1 MCVFL
6 QLLEVLEMVISYM
19 ESKNCKDQIFLLLY
33 EHNYAETL
41 YCLLVEKGFSMQLK
55 QRVLKVL
62 VLVLVLGSL
71 RSPCVSCQ
79 SVLS

>member
-1 MCVFL
+1 L

-33 EHNYAETL
+33 EPSYAETL

-55 QRVLKVL
+55 QRVLKVQ
-62 VLVLVLGSL
+62 VLLAN
-71 RSPCVSCQ
+71 RFWY
-79 SVLS
+79 